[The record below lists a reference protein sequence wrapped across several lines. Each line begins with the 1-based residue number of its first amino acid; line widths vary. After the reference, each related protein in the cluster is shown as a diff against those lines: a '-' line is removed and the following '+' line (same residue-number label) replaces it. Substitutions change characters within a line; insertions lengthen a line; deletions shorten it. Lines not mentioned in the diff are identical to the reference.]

1 MEKGVTPPPFQ
12 CLFCEV
18 SDSPGTQAPEVSP
31 PRVPINCEDKIN
43 SIEDPA

>member
-1 MEKGVTPPPFQ
+1 MEKVPPHPFP
-12 CLFCEV
+12 CLFLRGFN
-18 SDSPGTQAPEVSP
+18 SPEIQEPEVSP